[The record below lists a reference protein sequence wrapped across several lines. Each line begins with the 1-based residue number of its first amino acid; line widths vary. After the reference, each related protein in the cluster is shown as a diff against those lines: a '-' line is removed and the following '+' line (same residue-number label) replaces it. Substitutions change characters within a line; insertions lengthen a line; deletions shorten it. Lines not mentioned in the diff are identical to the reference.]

1 MLSKVHA
8 RTVVGMESLAVEVE
22 VDVTRGMP
30 KFHIV
35 GLADTA
41 VQESKQRVFSAIRN
55 SNYTFPPTR
64 ITVNL
69 APADIRKS
77 GPLFDLSIAIGIL
90 MASEQISFSE
100 EEQNEKLLYI
110 GELALDGR
118 LRHVS
123 GVLPIV
129 SAAQKEGYTHV
140 FVPKDNA
147 AEAALVENITVYG
160 AETLSD
166 VINHLNGSKKIEQ
179 EKMLTEE
186 EIFKKDEKSYAVNF
200 SSIVGQEQAK
210 RALEIAAAG
219 SHNVL
224 MNGSPGS
231 GKTFMAK
238 AFPSIL
244 PRMVRSEAFEV
255 SEIYSIAGMLP
266 AKTPLITQ
274 RPFRTVHHTASSVS
288 IVGGGRNPSP
298 GEISLAHRG
307 VLFMDEIA
315 EFPSTVLEVL
325 RQPLEDRKI
334 TVSRATGS
342 AEFPAHFSLIAA
354 MNPCPCGYYMV
365 PDSDK
370 QCICSSQQ
378 ISRYQK
384 KLSGPLLDRID
395 LHIDISPVQFEKLQN
410 SQASESS
417 EDILKRVQNARD
429 MQTKRF
435 TEYET
440 ITSNSE
446 MGPDE
451 IKSFCVLP
459 KEAEELLRKAV
470 AQFSLS
476 ARSYHRILKVSRSI
490 ADIEKSEDILL
501 PHVAEALQYRCKKE
515 EG

>member
-8 RTVVGMESLAVEVE
+8 RTVIGMDSLAVEVE

-90 MASEQISFSE
+90 IASEQISYSKD
-100 EEQNEKLLYI
+100 NEKTLFI

-118 LRHVS
+118 LRHIS
-123 GVLPIV
+123 GVLPLV
-129 SAAQKEGYTHV
+129 SAAQKEGITEV
-140 FVPKDNA
+140 FVPKENA
-147 AEAALVENITVYG
+147 KEAALIENVTVYG
-160 AETLSD
+160 AEKLRD
-166 VINHLNGSKKIEQ
+166 VINHLNNEKKIEP

-186 EIFKKDEKSYAVNF
+186 EIFKKDTNLYDVDF
-200 SSIVGQEQAK
+200 SSIVGQEHAK

-266 AKTPLITQ
+266 ANTPLITQ
-274 RPFRTVHHTASSVS
+274 RPFRIVHHTASNVS

-315 EFPSTVLEVL
+315 EFPSQVLEVL

-365 PDSDK
+365 PNTDK

-395 LHIDISPVQFEKLQN
+395 LHIDVSPVKFGIFIRFFVYLRFP
-410 SQASESS
+410 SVSTTYSS
-417 EDILKRVQNARD
+417 SSPSFPFVV
-429 MQTKRF
+429 
-435 TEYET
+435 
-440 ITSNSE
+440 TS
-446 MGPDE
+446 
-451 IKSFCVLP
+451 
-459 KEAEELLRKAV
+459 
-470 AQFSLS
+470 
-476 ARSYHRILKVSRSI
+476 
-490 ADIEKSEDILL
+490 
-501 PHVAEALQYRCKKE
+501 
-515 EG
+515 

>member
-90 MASEQISFSE
+90 MASEQIPYSDE
-100 EEQNEKLLYI
+100 NEKFLFI

-118 LRHVS
+118 LRHIS

-129 SAAQKEGYTHV
+129 SSAQKEGVTHV
-140 FVPKDNA
+140 FVSKENA
-147 AEAALVENITVYG
+147 KEAALVEGVTVFG
-160 AETLSD
+160 AEKLLD
-166 VINHLNGSKKIEQ
+166 VIHHLNGTQEIEK

-186 EIFKKDEKSYAVNF
+186 EIFKKDESIYEVNF

-365 PDSDK
+365 QNTDK
-370 QCICSSQQ
+370 QCICTTQQ

-395 LHIDISPVQFEKLQN
+395 LHIDISPVKFDELQK
-410 SQASESS
+410 SKTS
-417 EDILKRVQNARD
+417 EDSRDILVRVQKARD
-429 MQTKRF
+429 IQTKRF
-435 TEYET
+435 KKYKN

-451 IKSFCVLP
+451 IALFCILP

-470 AQFSLS
+470 SQFSLS

-490 ADIEKSEDILL
+490 ADIENSENISIS
-501 PHVAEALQYRCKKE
+501 HVAEALQYRCKKE

>member
-55 SNYTFPPTR
+55 THYTFPPTR

-90 MASEQISFSE
+90 MASEQIPFSE
-100 EEQNEKLLYI
+100 KNEEILFL

-118 LRHVS
+118 LRHIS
-123 GVLPIV
+123 GVLPLV
-129 SAAQKEGYTHV
+129 SAAEKEGITQI
-140 FVPKDNA
+140 FVSKENA
-147 AEAALVENITVYG
+147 KEAALVENVTVYG
-160 AETLSD
+160 AEKLSD
-166 VINHLNGSKKIEQ
+166 VIDHLNNSKKIEP
-179 EKMLTEE
+179 EEMLTEE
-186 EIFKKDEKSYAVNF
+186 EIFKKDENIYAVNF
-200 SSIVGQEQAK
+200 SSIVGQEHAK

-315 EFPSTVLEVL
+315 EFPSQVLEVL

-365 PDSDK
+365 ANSDK

-395 LHIDISPVQFEKLQN
+395 LHIDISHVDFDKLQK
-410 SQASESS
+410 SEASESS
-417 EDILKRVQNARD
+417 KDILKRVQNARD

-435 TEYET
+435 KKYAN
-440 ITSNSE
+440 ITSNAE

-451 IKSFCVLP
+451 IKLFCVLP
-459 KEAEELLRKAV
+459 KEAEGLLRKAV
-470 AQFSLS
+470 SQFSLS

-490 ADIEKSEDILL
+490 ADIEKNDEILL
-501 PHVAEALQYRCKKE
+501 SHVAEALQYRCKKE
-515 EG
+515 EV